1 MKIIIYNYGIDPLEI
16 FVNLLNKLYAMKM
29 KPTKCDP
36 VNIFDAINN
45 WENNT
50 WRHHI

>member
-1 MKIIIYNYGIDPLEI
+1 
-16 FVNLLNKLYAMKM
+16 M

-50 WRHHI
+50 WTNLIHRDFGMSGR